1 MCPRDLPEVCP
12 GDLPEAGTHSLTWA
26 KPGDSLQILPIPPR
40 TPVRCAVITDQIVRR
55 QQRSSRPARRD
66 RRPETRRIAA
76 PEKLEQRF
84 ALTVGLTVNNAAQ
97 AAAGYT
103 LFGNSFSPK
112 TYLIDNAGK
121 EVHSW
126 TSTGGQTSSYLLD
139 NGNLLRN
146 TIVPA
151 GQRAFGHNGSTGLIE
166 EFAWDGTRVWSFQ
179 MTTDTFQLHHDAIPM
194 PNGNVLAIAW
204 ERHSAAEAIAMGR
217 NPDLLNPATNREVW
231 SEAIFEIQPDR
242 TDGEGGE
249 IVWEWHL
256 KDHLVQQRYPDKPNY
271 GIVSANPQLVHLN
284 YVPRF
289 MPGADTH
296 IADWAHFNSIAYNAA
311 LDQIIVSAREF
322 SEVWVIDHST
332 TTEQAAGHTGG
343 RWGKGGDLLWRFGN
357 PASWNGG
364 TRANQ
369 ALYFQHN
376 AHWIESG
383 KPGAGN
389 ILVFN
394 NGWFRADGRSFS
406 SVMEIRPAG
415 YGRAQLVWNYFAAQP
430 TSFFAP
436 IVSGAQRLAN
446 GNTLITEGTTGRLFE
461 VTRTRTLVW
470 QYVNPV
476 TAQGPL
482 TRSATPAN
490 IAIRGLNGVPNV
502 FANLTFRSL
511 RFAPSFAGF
520 TGKSLVAGTAI
531 ERT

>member
-1 MCPRDLPEVCP
+1 MTNQL
-12 GDLPEAGTHSLTWA
+12 L
-26 KPGDSLQILPIPPR
+26 
-40 TPVRCAVITDQIVRR
+40 RR
-55 QQRSSRPARRD
+55 PQRSSRPARREG
-66 RRPETRRIAA
+66 RLETTSIAA
-76 PEKLEQRF
+76 PERLEQRF

-146 TIVPA
+146 TVLPA
-151 GQRAFGHNGSTGLIE
+151 NQRVFGSNGSTGLIE

-179 MTTDTFQLHHDAIPM
+179 MATDRFMLHHDAIPM

-204 ERHSAAEAIAMGR
+204 ERHSRAEAIGMGR
-217 NPDLLNPATNREVW
+217 NPVLLNPATNNEVW
-231 SEAIFEIQPDR
+231 SEAIFEIRPDR

-296 IADWAHFNSIAYNAA
+296 IADWAHFNSIAYNES
-311 LDQIIVSAREF
+311 LDQIIVSSREF
-322 SEVWVIDHST
+322 SEVWIIDHST

-406 SVMEIRPAG
+406 SVMEIRPGG
-415 YGRAQLVWNYFAAQP
+415 YGRAQLVWNYFAASP

-461 VTRTRTLVW
+461 VTRTRAIVW

-476 TAQGPL
+476 TPQGRL
-482 TRSATPAN
+482 ARTATPPKVDV
-490 IAIRGLNGVPNV
+490 RGLNGVPNV

-511 RFAPSFAGF
+511 RYAPTFAGF
-520 TGKSLVAGTAI
+520 SGKSLVPGSVI

>member
-1 MCPRDLPEVCP
+1 MALGLLFRRQPR
-12 GDLPEAGTHSLTWA
+12 S
-26 KPGDSLQILPIPPR
+26 
-40 TPVRCAVITDQIVRR
+40 VRR
-55 QQRSSRPARRD
+55 PRREARPHTAQA
-66 RRPETRRIAA
+66 AA
-76 PEKLEQRF
+76 PERLEQRF
-84 ALTVGLTVNNAAQ
+84 ALTVGLTVNDATQ

-121 EVHSW
+121 QVHSW

-146 TIVPA
+146 TVLPA
-151 GQRAFGHNGSTGLIE
+151 GQRVFGSNGSTGRIE

-179 MTTDTFQLHHDAIPM
+179 MATDKFQLHHDAIPM

-204 ERHSAAEAIAMGR
+204 ERHTAAEAIAMGR
-217 NPDLLNPATNREVW
+217 NPALLNPATNNEVW
-231 SEAIFEIQPDR
+231 SEAIFEIKPDR

-256 KDHLVQQRYPDKPNY
+256 KDHLVQQRYPDKANF
-271 GIVSANPQLVHLN
+271 GIVSANPQLVHFN
-284 YVPRF
+284 YVPRS

-322 SEVWVIDHST
+322 SEIWIIDHST

-343 RWGKGGDLLWRFGN
+343 RWGKGGDLLWRYGN

-430 TSFFAP
+430 SSFFAP

-461 VTRTRTLVW
+461 VTRSRALVW

-476 TAQGPL
+476 TPQGPL
-482 TRSATPAN
+482 ARTAKPPKLD
-490 IAIRGLNGVPNV
+490 IRGLNGVPDV

-520 TGKSLVAGTAI
+520 TGKSLVAGSVI
-531 ERT
+531 ERA

>member
-1 MCPRDLPEVCP
+1 M
-12 GDLPEAGTHSLTWA
+12 
-26 KPGDSLQILPIPPR
+26 
-40 TPVRCAVITDQIVRR
+40 ITDQLFRR
-55 QQRSSRPARRD
+55 QKRLSRPARGEVRLD
-66 RRPETRRIAA
+66 TSPIAA

-84 ALTVGLTVNNAAQ
+84 ALTVGLTVNDATQ

-121 EVHSW
+121 EVHAW

-146 TIVPA
+146 TILPA
-151 GQRAFGHNGSTGLIE
+151 NQRVFGSNGSTGRIE

-179 MTTDTFQLHHDAIPM
+179 MATDRFQLHHDAVPM

-204 ERHSAAEAIAMGR
+204 ERHTRDEIVAMGR
-217 NPDLLNPATNREVW
+217 NPALLNPATNNEVW
-231 SEAIFEIQPDR
+231 SEAIFEIRPDR

-256 KDHLVQQRYPDKPNY
+256 KDHLVQQRYPDKPNF
-271 GIVSANPQLVHLN
+271 GLVSANPQLVHLN
-284 YVPRF
+284 YVPRT

-311 LDQIIVSAREF
+311 LDQIIVSSREF
-322 SEVWVIDHST
+322 SEVWIIDHST
-332 TTEQAAGHTGG
+332 TTAQAAGHTGG
-343 RWGKGGDLLWRFGN
+343 RYGKGGDLVWRYGN

-389 ILVFN
+389 IMVFN

-406 SVMEIRPAG
+406 SVMEIKPAG

-430 TSFFAP
+430 SSFFAP

-461 VTRTRTLVW
+461 VTRARTLVW

-476 TAQGPL
+476 TPQGPL
-482 TRSATPAN
+482 ARTATPPKVDV
-490 IAIRGLNGVPNV
+490 RGLNGVPNV

-511 RFAPSFAGF
+511 RYAPSFAGF
-520 TGKSLVAGTAI
+520 TGKSLVAGSAI
-531 ERT
+531 ERS

>member
-1 MCPRDLPEVCP
+1 MLAE
-12 GDLPEAGTHSLTWA
+12 LLF
-26 KPGDSLQILPIPPR
+26 
-40 TPVRCAVITDQIVRR
+40 RR
-55 QQRSSRPARRD
+55 QQHSPSTARREE
-66 RRPETRRIAA
+66 RLETALLAA
-76 PEKLEQRF
+76 PEQLEQRF
-84 ALTVGLTVNNAAQ
+84 ALTVGLTLNNAAM

-103 LFGNSFSPK
+103 LFGSSLSPT
-112 TYLIDNAGK
+112 TYLIDNQGRA
-121 EVHSW
+121 VHSW
-126 TSTGGQTSSYLLD
+126 TSTGGQTSSYLLE

-146 TIVPA
+146 TVLPA
-151 GQRAFGHNGSTGLIE
+151 NQRVFGHNGSTGLIE

-179 MTTDTFQLHHDAIPM
+179 MATDTYQLHHDAIPM

-204 ERHSAAEAIAMGR
+204 ERHTREEAIAMGR
-217 NPDLLNPATNREVW
+217 NPVLLNPATNNEVW
-231 SEAIFEIQPDR
+231 SEAIFEIKPDR

-256 KDHLVQQRYPDKPNY
+256 KDHLVQSRYRDKLNY
-271 GIVSANPQLVHLN
+271 GIVSANPQLVHFN

-296 IADWAHFNSIAYNAA
+296 IADWAHFNSIAYNAT
-311 LDQIIVSAREF
+311 LDQIVVSSREF
-322 SEVWVIDHST
+322 SEIWVIDHST
-332 TTEQAAGHTGG
+332 TTAQAAGHTGG
-343 RWGKGGDLLWRFGN
+343 RWGKGGDLLWRYGN

-406 SVMEIRPAG
+406 SVMEVRPAG
-415 YGRAQLVWNYFAAQP
+415 YGRAQLVWNYFAASP

-436 IVSGAQRLAN
+436 IVSGAQRLSN
-446 GNTLITEGTTGRLFE
+446 GNTLITEGTSGRLFE
-461 VTRTRTLVW
+461 VTRTRAIVW

-476 TAQGPL
+476 TPQGPL
-482 TRSATPAN
+482 ARTATPPS
-490 IAIRGLNGVPNV
+490 IPIRGLNGVPNV

-511 RFAPSFAGF
+511 RYAPTFAGF
-520 TGKSLVAGTAI
+520 SGKILAAGSPI
-531 ERT
+531 ERP

>member
-1 MCPRDLPEVCP
+1 MQTEHVPLHSARGPRRLPRQT
-12 GDLPEAGTHSLTWA
+12 GIQLATPE
-26 KPGDSLQILPIPPR
+26 R
-40 TPVRCAVITDQIVRR
+40 
-55 QQRSSRPARRD
+55 
-66 RRPETRRIAA
+66 
-76 PEKLEQRF
+76 LEQRF
-84 ALTVGLTVNNAAQ
+84 ALTVGLTVNDTTQ
-97 AAAGYT
+97 ATAGYT

-126 TSTGGQTSSYLLD
+126 TGAGGQTSSYLLD

-146 TIVPA
+146 TVLTPA
-151 GQRAFGHNGSTGLIE
+151 NRVFGSNGSTGLIE

-179 MTTDTFQLHHDAIPM
+179 LATDRFQLHHDAIRM

-217 NPDLLNPATNREVW
+217 NPALLNPETKSEVW
-231 SEAIFEIQPDR
+231 SEAIFEIKPDR

-256 KDHLVQQRYPDKPNY
+256 EDHLVQQRYPDKPNY
-271 GIVSANPQLVHLN
+271 GIVGANPQLVHFN
-284 YVPRF
+284 YVPRD

-296 IADWAHFNSIAYNAA
+296 IADWAHFNAIAYNPS
-311 LDQIIVSAREF
+311 LDQIIVSSREF
-322 SEVWVIDHST
+322 SEIWIIDHST
-332 TTEQAAGHTGG
+332 TTAQAAGHTGG
-343 RWGKGGDLLWRFGN
+343 RWGKGGDLLWRYGN

-394 NGWFRADGRSFS
+394 NGWYRADGRSFS

-415 YGRAQLVWNYFAAQP
+415 YGRAQLVWNYFAASP

-461 VTRTRTLVW
+461 VTRSRAIVW

-476 TAQGPL
+476 TPQGPL
-482 TRSATPAN
+482 SRSATPPKVQVK
-490 IAIRGLNGVPNV
+490 GLNGVPDV

-511 RFAPSFAGF
+511 RYGPTFAGF
-520 TGKSLVAGTAI
+520 TGKNLTAGRPI
-531 ERT
+531 EKD